1 MPPIL
6 RGAANH
12 VGLTPRG
19 LQDAQCFWVVFGSKK
34 GPKSGVASDW
44 VKPTLLNQFFQNV
57 AMGPQMWSRE
67 PQARL
72 GPCFYTQIS
81 LVDMNLDET
90 TKMTSNSILDRKNGI
105 NIAL

>member
-1 MPPIL
+1 
-6 RGAANH
+6 

-44 VKPTLLNQFFQNV
+44 VKPTSAV
-57 AMGPQMWSRE
+57 AIFPKCGDGGPKCGAVNR
-67 PQARL
+67 PCTAN

-81 LVDMNLDET
+81 LVNMNLDET
-90 TKMTSNSILDRKNGI
+90 TKMTSNSILDSRKNGI